1 MTTNGQSAGGM
12 ALKLVDPPANRV
24 LTLEDAYQQLR
35 LDPDFGTSP
44 PSRSD
49 DQLIL
54 DAIDG
59 AAGDLEGVTG
69 WLGRALITQTWRLSL
84 NAFPPGEIILPL
96 PPLQSVVGI
105 NYLNAEGVEETLVA
119 GTDYRVG
126 NEGTL
131 GYVVPAH
138 GKSWPS
144 GGRQQRGAVSVDY
157 VAGYGDAS
165 ADIPGP
171 IRQYLKARLTFY
183 YENRDMVTTG
193 TQIAPTPFWRNSL
206 ENFRVKGV
214 IRS

>member
-1 MTTNGQSAGGM
+1 MSQGNGTRARM
-12 ALKLVDPPANRV
+12 ALKLIAPPATRA

-59 AAGDLEGVTG
+59 AAGDLEGLTG

-84 NAFPPGEIILPL
+84 DAFPSDEIVIPF
-96 PPLQSVVGI
+96 PPLQSVVGVT
-105 NYLNAEGVEETLVA
+105 YLNADGIEESLTE

-126 NEGTL
+126 DEGEI
-131 GYVVPAH
+131 GYVVPSR
-138 GKSWPS
+138 GKSWPR
-144 GGRQQRGAVSVDY
+144 GGVTQRGAVGIEF
-157 VAGYGDAS
+157 VAGYGDDP

-171 IRQYLKARLTFY
+171 IRQYLKARTTFY
-183 YENRDMVTTG
+183 YENRDMVTAG
-193 TQIAPTPFWRNSL
+193 TSVTMTPYWRNSL
-206 ENFRVKGV
+206 ENFRVRG
-214 IRS
+214 ILS